1 MPKTYTTV
9 PAVAAGDAIL
19 ASSYN
24 TYQKDNVNN
33 LIVPPCARVTVNATE
48 ALTSGTALS
57 WDVESYDT
65 DGIWTSGTP
74 KRLTVQTDGIYLF
87 VLNWIS
93 QVTVSTC
100 NSHELAIN
108 ISGASY
114 AMERVTTS
122 VIANEYIIHSIS
134 TIISLNA
141 GAYGEAVLSFNGGT
155 HTALFDGRN
164 NFSCHWLG
172 RTS

>member
-1 MPKTYTTV
+1 MPKTYT
-9 PAVAAGDAIL
+9 AAGSATAGDVYT
-19 ASSYN
+19 ASAHN
-24 TYQKDNVNN
+24 VIVTDVNN
-33 LIVPPCARVTVNATE
+33 FIVPPCARVTVSATE
-48 ALTSGTALS
+48 ALTSNTALS

-100 NSHELAIN
+100 NSHELAITLN
-108 ISGASY
+108 GGAY
-114 AMERVTTS
+114 AMERVTTA
-122 VIANEYIIHSIS
+122 VAANEYIIHSIS
-134 TIISLNA
+134 VVISLVA
-141 GAYGEAVLSFNGGT
+141 GTYAEAVLSFNGGT
-155 HTALFDGRN
+155 HTALNDARN

-172 RTS
+172 RTA